1 MDYGIA
7 WIIFKLLTWRLIII
21 QMLIYLENIKFWN
34 FKLQYIRLYR
44 TSTSNAIVC
53 IVCLQ
58 HKLNTAYYILSFE
71 SPYINC
77 RISSNPF
84 LLFRCDI
91 SFNTK
96 RFSSH
101 ITTVFGKGLLT
112 ITHKQR
118 TKDGLIKFCNNWL
131 IFAILVT
138 LKVNSNQDKVL

>member
-1 MDYGIA
+1 MVPSCLGWYGLWHRVNNFQVIDLTSCYYTDVDLSWKYKHLGFNILYDYIDCRYINFKYHSVSSLSST
-7 WIIFKLLTWRLIII
+7 WIKLL
-21 QMLIYLENIKFWN
+21 
-34 FKLQYIRLYR
+34 
-44 TSTSNAIVC
+44 
-53 IVCLQ
+53 
-58 HKLNTAYYILSFE
+58 YYILSFE
-71 SPYINC
+71 SPCINS

-138 LKVNSNQDKVL
+138 L